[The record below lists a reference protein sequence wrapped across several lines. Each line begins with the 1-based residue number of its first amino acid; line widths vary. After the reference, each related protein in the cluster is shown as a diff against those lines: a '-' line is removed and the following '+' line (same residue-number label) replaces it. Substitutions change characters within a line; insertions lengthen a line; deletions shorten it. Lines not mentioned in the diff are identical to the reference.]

1 MGTLNVNDKIFATVS
16 YAGRTL
22 LNTSFT
28 GVTSMTEILSLIRNA
43 LSGFIGYVNLR
54 LRNSSQGW
62 SQQRGLRLGPSAA
75 PNRCHTLPE
84 ATQLCLF

>member
-1 MGTLNVNDKIFATVS
+1 MGPLTVNDKIFATVS

-28 GVTSMTEILSLIRNA
+28 GVTSIAEIFSLIRTA

-62 SQQRGLRLGPSAA
+62 SQQRGLRIGPTERNHAA
-75 PNRCHTLPE
+75 PFLPE
-84 ATQLCLF
+84 ATQLSLF